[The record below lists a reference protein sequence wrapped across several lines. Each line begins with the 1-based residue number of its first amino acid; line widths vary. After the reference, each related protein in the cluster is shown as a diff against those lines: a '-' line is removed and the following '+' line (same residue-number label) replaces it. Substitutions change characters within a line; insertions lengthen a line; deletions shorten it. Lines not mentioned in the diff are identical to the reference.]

1 MILNDVQVELEDE
14 ILLNTGLSLF
24 QSLTGGTVNR
34 TLRVVHNCD
43 YKDGFIVRINGTVG
57 ENVRRLENKTGVG
70 GG

>member
-1 MILNDVQVELEDE
+1 MTLNDVQVELEDE

-34 TLRVVHNCD
+34 TLRVVHNGD

-57 ENVRRLENKTGVG
+57 EKVRRLRK
-70 GG
+70 